1 MQRWEYLDVAISK
14 TKNRWIVDGK
24 EAPQVDATRTAIL
37 NGYGEQG
44 WELVSVTS
52 WQGETG
58 GGHTYYFKRPCN

>member
-24 EAPQVDATRTAIL
+24 DAPQADVTRTAIL
-37 NGYGEQG
+37 NRYGDQG